1 MSLRKSY
8 GRENTFTIFTEKN
21 LHISEPTQV
30 HRRGGG
36 GWVRRSRADSQ
47 NPGPSTSWL
56 SELGEIT

>member
-36 GWVRRSRADSQ
+36 G
-47 NPGPSTSWL
+47 
-56 SELGEIT
+56 